1 MNVRP
6 RNTKISIITLF
17 NSILFFSSINMH
29 TYSFSYSRVVEL
41 NFMTVPA
48 SYFFFPSPLVFF
60 KLRTRVP
67 VLQAN
72 ESSRDCVYNRSN
84 LYKRGAHPD
93 DRFRGIACRRRLKNA
108 QRKRGE
114 DAVHAEKHSD
124 GSFFF
129 HGGERFT
136 KLTIVTA
143 IIVTTTIVII
153 TIIDRLW
160 SCECSFL
167 LFFLSPPFKPVG
179 NARARSRV
187 AHE

>member
-136 KLTIVTA
+136 MLTIVSA
-143 IIVTTTIVII
+143 IIVTTTIA
-153 TIIDRLW
+153 
-160 SCECSFL
+160 SYY
-167 LFFLSPPFKPVG
+167 
-179 NARARSRV
+179 
-187 AHE
+187 

>member
-1 MNVRP
+1 
-6 RNTKISIITLF
+6 
-17 NSILFFSSINMH
+17 
-29 TYSFSYSRVVEL
+29 
-41 NFMTVPA
+41 MTVPA
-48 SYFFFPSPLVFF
+48 SYFSFPSPLVFF

-129 HGGERFT
+129 HGGELFT
-136 KLTIVTA
+136 QAGRRTA

-160 SCECSFL
+160 SCECSFSS
-167 LFFLSPPFKPVG
+167 FLPLASVQTRRKYTRSLSRSTRVILNSPRTLKL
-179 NARARSRV
+179 RRKRTWL
-187 AHE
+187 